1 MNRLPHLGLWLGG
14 ALILGAL
21 GLPSCSSGEREGD
34 GPPRHVL
41 LISLDTLRADH
52 LGFGGYPRPT
62 SPFLDELAARAV
74 VFENH
79 FANSNCTLP
88 SHASMLTGLHYATHG
103 VYPGK
108 TADQKFHV
116 LPEAIPTLAQ
126 RMREAG
132 YRTSAIVNHEAWLNP
147 TYGFDK
153 GFDSFTTRWGHAPET
168 IDEHLAAVDRAR
180 AEGRGDEPTFSFLH
194 FFDVHSDN
202 WNGPS
207 PCYPYQS
214 SEELIA
220 QFAGPRPEGFTGCI
234 PNGGACASI
243 YLKAVSRH
251 RLPLPEEHLEYL
263 IGLYDAGI
271 AQLDAELE
279 RLFAGLEE
287 RGLLD
292 ETLVVLTADHGEEFF
307 EHEQLLHDGLHDEV
321 TRIPLL
327 VLAPKSAGVAP
338 RGVSAFTQSTQIT
351 PTILDLCGLE
361 PMGQSPSLAAAVM
374 AGVDPADERV
384 FLHKSILVGRDEVS
398 EFKLHLKEGS
408 LSFYDRTA
416 DPLEEVDLLA
426 TPGYA
431 KEHWER
437 LSRLRAELVD
447 GVQGFVELGE
457 ALREGAAAETELS
470 PARRAELEALGYF

>member
-1 MNRLPHLGLWLGG
+1 MTCLPHPARLLGG
-14 ALILGAL
+14 ALLL
-21 GLPSCSSGEREGD
+21 GLLACSGGDRASGG

-52 LGFGGYPRPT
+52 LGYNGYPHPT
-62 SPFLDELAARAV
+62 SPFLDELASRAV

-79 FANSNCTLP
+79 FSNSNCTLP

-103 VYPGK
+103 VFPGK
-108 TADQKFHV
+108 TADKKFHV
-116 LPEAIPTLAQ
+116 LPESIPTLAQ
-126 RMREAG
+126 RLREAG

-168 IDEHLAAVDRAR
+168 VDEHLAAVDQAR

-220 QFAGPRPEGFTGCI
+220 EFAGPRPEGFTGCI
-234 PNGGACASI
+234 PDGACASI

-263 IGLYDAGI
+263 VGLYDAGI
-271 AQLDAELE
+271 AQLDAELR
-279 RLFAGLEE
+279 RLFAGLEQ

-292 ETLVVLTADHGEEFF
+292 ETLVVITADHGEEFF

-321 TRIPLL
+321 TRIPLMI
-327 VLAPKSAGVAP
+327 LAPKSAKITP
-338 RGVSAFTQSTQIT
+338 RGVTSITQSTQIT
-351 PTILDLCGLE
+351 PTILDLCGQE
-361 PMGQSPSLAAAVM
+361 PIGQSPSLAAAVM
-374 AGVDPADERV
+374 AGDSPADERV
-384 FLHKSILVGRDEVS
+384 FLHKSILVGRDEIS
-398 EFKLHLKEGS
+398 EFKLQLREGS

-416 DPLEEVDLLA
+416 DPQERVDLLA

-431 KEHWER
+431 KQNWER

-447 GVQGFVELGE
+447 GVRGFEELGE
-457 ALREGAAAETELS
+457 ALRQGATAESELS